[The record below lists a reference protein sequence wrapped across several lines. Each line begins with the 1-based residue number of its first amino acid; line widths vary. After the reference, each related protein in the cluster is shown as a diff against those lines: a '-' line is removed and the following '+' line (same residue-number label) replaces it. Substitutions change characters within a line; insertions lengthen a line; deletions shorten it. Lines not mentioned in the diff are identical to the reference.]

1 MSKDLDVNKLMD
13 NVKALTVENEN
24 LLRENEDYKAK
35 VEKLESDIEG
45 CKRSCEELYKDKC
58 KVEVALADERNKS
71 DAYQREN
78 EILIRK
84 IDSSLT
90 VEELLRHLSKG
101 GGNSVVIGIK

>member
-45 CKRSCEELYKDKC
+45 HKRSCEELYKDKC

-71 DAYQREN
+71 NAYQREN

>member
-13 NVKALTVENEN
+13 NVKALTIENEN
-24 LLRENEDYKAK
+24 LLRENEGYKSK
-35 VEKLESDIEG
+35 VEKLEANLRGYE
-45 CKRSCEELYKDKC
+45 KSCEEIYKAKRE
-58 KVEVALADERNKS
+58 VEIALAAERDKS
-71 DAYQREN
+71 NAYQREN
-78 EILIRK
+78 EMLMRK

>member
-13 NVKALTVENEN
+13 NVKALSIENEN
-24 LLRENEDYKAK
+24 LLSENEKYKAK
-35 VEKLESDIEG
+35 IEKLESDIAG
-45 CKRSCEELYKDKC
+45 YKRSCEELYKDKC
-58 KVEVALADERNKS
+58 KVEVALAAERDKS
-71 DAYQREN
+71 NAYQKEN

>member
-1 MSKDLDVNKLMD
+1 MGIP
-13 NVKALTVENEN
+13 T
-24 LLRENEDYKAK
+24 
-35 VEKLESDIEG
+35 IE
-45 CKRSCEELYKDKC
+45 RLP
-58 KVEVALADERNKS
+58 
-71 DAYQREN
+71 YQREN

>member
-13 NVKALTVENEN
+13 NVKALSVENEN
-24 LLRENEDYKAK
+24 LLSENEKYKAEI
-35 VEKLESDIEG
+35 EKLESEIADY
-45 CKRSCEELYKDKC
+45 KRSCEELYNGKC
-58 KVEVALADERNKS
+58 KVEVDLADERDKS
-71 DAYQREN
+71 NAYRKEN
-78 EILIRK
+78 EMLIRK

>member
-13 NVKALTVENEN
+13 NVKALSIENEN
-24 LLRENEDYKAK
+24 LLSENEKYKAEI
-35 VEKLESDIEG
+35 EKLESDIVG
-45 CKRSCEELYKDKC
+45 YKRSCEELYKDKR
-58 KVEVALADERNKS
+58 KVEVDLAAERDKAN
-71 DAYQREN
+71 AYQREN

>member
-13 NVKALTVENEN
+13 NVKALSVENEN
-24 LLRENEDYKAK
+24 LLSENEKYKAK
-35 VEKLESDIEG
+35 VEKLESEIADY
-45 CKRSCEELYKDKC
+45 KKSCEELYKDKRE
-58 KVEVALADERNKS
+58 VEIALAAEKDKS
-71 DAYQREN
+71 NAYQREN
-78 EILIRK
+78 EMLIRK

>member
-1 MSKDLDVNKLMD
+1 MSKDLDVNKLMN

-45 CKRSCEELYKDKC
+45 YKRSCEELYKDKC

-78 EILIRK
+78 EILVRK

>member
-1 MSKDLDVNKLMD
+1 MSKDLDVNKLMN
-13 NVKALTVENEN
+13 NVKALSIENEN
-24 LLRENEDYKAK
+24 LLSENEKYKAE
-35 VEKLESDIEG
+35 VEKLESDIAG
-45 CKRSCEELYKDKC
+45 YKRSCEELYKDKR
-58 KVEVALADERNKS
+58 KVEIDLAAERDKAN
-71 DAYQREN
+71 AYQREN

>member
-13 NVKALTVENEN
+13 NVKALTIENEN
-24 LLRENEDYKAK
+24 LLRENEGYKSK
-35 VEKLESDIEG
+35 VEKLEANLRRYEKSYEEIYKA
-45 CKRSCEELYKDKC
+45 KRE
-58 KVEVALADERNKS
+58 VENALAAERDKTN
-71 DAYQREN
+71 AYQREN
-78 EILIRK
+78 EMLIRK

>member
-45 CKRSCEELYKDKC
+45 YKRSCEELYKDKC
-58 KVEVALADERNKS
+58 KVEVALADVRNKS

-78 EILIRK
+78 EILVRK

>member
-1 MSKDLDVNKLMD
+1 MSKDLDVNKLMA

-45 CKRSCEELYKDKC
+45 YKRSCEELYKDKH
-58 KVEVALADERNKS
+58 KVEIALASERDKS
-71 DAYQREN
+71 NAYQREN
-78 EILIRK
+78 EMLMRK

>member
-1 MSKDLDVNKLMD
+1 MSKDLDVNKLMN

-45 CKRSCEELYKDKC
+45 YKRSCEELYKDKC
-58 KVEVALADERNKS
+58 KVEVALADERDKS
-71 DAYQREN
+71 NAYQREN
-78 EILIRK
+78 EIRIRK
-84 IDSSLT
+84 IDSSVT
-90 VEELLRHLSKG
+90 VEELLRQLSKG

>member
-1 MSKDLDVNKLMD
+1 MSR
-13 NVKALTVENEN
+13 
-24 LLRENEDYKAK
+24 LRFCPEYYRRWHPDDSKEY
-35 VEKLESDIEG
+35 
-45 CKRSCEELYKDKC
+45 KRSCDDLYKDKH
-58 KVEVALADERNKS
+58 KVEVDLAAERDKAN
-71 DAYQREN
+71 AYQREN

>member
-1 MSKDLDVNKLMD
+1 MSKDLDVNKLMN
-13 NVKALTVENEN
+13 NVKALSIENEN
-24 LLRENEDYKAK
+24 LLSENEKYKAEI
-35 VEKLESDIEG
+35 EKLESDIAG
-45 CKRSCEELYKDKC
+45 YKRSCEELYKDKC
-58 KVEVALADERNKS
+58 KVEVDLAAERDKAN
-71 DAYQREN
+71 AYQREN

>member
-13 NVKALTVENEN
+13 NVKALSVENEN
-24 LLRENEDYKAK
+24 LLSENEKYKAE
-35 VEKLESDIEG
+35 VEKLESEIAD
-45 CKRSCEELYKDKC
+45 CKRSCEKLYEDKR
-58 KVEVALADERNKS
+58 KVEIALAAERDKS
-71 DAYQREN
+71 NAYQKEN

-90 VEELLRHLSKG
+90 VEELLRHLSKS

>member
-13 NVKALTVENEN
+13 NVKALSVENEN
-24 LLRENEDYKAK
+24 LLSENEKYKAEI
-35 VEKLESDIEG
+35 EKYKAEIVG
-45 CKRSCEELYKDKC
+45 YKRSYEELYNDKC
-58 KVEVALADERNKS
+58 KVEADLAAERDKS
-71 DAYQREN
+71 NAYQREN
-78 EILIRK
+78 EILIRE

>member
-13 NVKALTVENEN
+13 NVKALTIENEN
-24 LLRENEDYKAK
+24 LLRENEGYKSK
-35 VEKLESDIEG
+35 VEKLEANLRRYEKSYDEIYKA
-45 CKRSCEELYKDKC
+45 KRE
-58 KVEVALADERNKS
+58 VEIALAAERDKS
-71 DAYQREN
+71 NAYQREN
-78 EILIRK
+78 EVLIRK

>member
-1 MSKDLDVNKLMD
+1 MSKDLNVNKLMD
-13 NVKALTVENEN
+13 NVKALSIENEN
-24 LLRENEDYKAK
+24 LLSENEKYKAEI
-35 VEKLESDIEG
+35 EKLESDIVG
-45 CKRSCEELYKDKC
+45 YKRSCEELYKDKR
-58 KVEVALADERNKS
+58 KVEVDLAAERDKAN
-71 DAYQREN
+71 AYQREN

>member
-45 CKRSCEELYKDKC
+45 YKRSCEELYKDKC

-71 DAYQREN
+71 NAYQREN
-78 EILIRK
+78 EILRK

>member
-45 CKRSCEELYKDKC
+45 YKRSCEELYKDKC
-58 KVEVALADERNKS
+58 KVEVDLADERDKS
-71 DAYQREN
+71 NAYKKEN
-78 EILIRK
+78 EMLIRK

>member
-13 NVKALTVENEN
+13 NVKALTIENEN
-24 LLRENEDYKAK
+24 LLRKNEEYKSK
-35 VEKLESDIEG
+35 VEKLEANLRRYEKSYDEIYKA
-45 CKRSCEELYKDKC
+45 KRE
-58 KVEVALADERNKS
+58 VETALAAERDKS
-71 DAYQREN
+71 NAYQREN
-78 EILIRK
+78 EMLMRK

>member
-13 NVKALTVENEN
+13 NVKVLSIENEN
-24 LLRENEDYKAK
+24 LLSENEKYKAEI
-35 VEKLESDIEG
+35 VG
-45 CKRSCEELYKDKC
+45 YKRSYEELYNDKC
-58 KVEVALADERNKS
+58 KVEADLAAERDKS
-71 DAYQREN
+71 NAYQREN